1 VPAEEETRRIVPVV
15 RRLAAEA
22 DVMVSIDTMKADVAA
37 AAIDAGA
44 SLVNDVSAGRA
55 DARMLEMVSDKGV
68 GLVLMHMQGTPAT
81 MQENPQYGDVVDDVG
96 RFLVER
102 VDAAVAAGIP
112 RERLFADPGIGFG
125 KTATHN
131 WELLARLNEI
141 AERLAGVPV
150 LVGTSRKGFLGTGLG
165 GLPVGEREEATLA
178 TVVWAF
184 DHGASMVRV
193 HDVVP
198 AVTAARVQSG
208 MAGAA

>member
-1 VPAEEETRRIVPVV
+1 
-15 RRLAAEA
+15 
-22 DVMVSIDTMKADVAA
+22 MVSIDTMKADVAA